1 VTSPAR
7 FLAAALAVYVLAISG
22 GIVLFFV
29 FRDSLEDLSQKLR
42 WRLAERRRRAAS
54 RRVPPLRLRLLLW
67 EPIAARVGVE
77 RRLRRRLSLRARPT
91 ATAAAR
97 TPGRNRLAWAVIVPF
112 FVFRDSLEDLSQ
124 KLRWRL
130 AERRRRAPSRRVP
143 RLRLRLLL
151 WEPIAARVGVERRLR
166 RRLSRARPT
175 TTAAARTPGHN
186 RLAWAV
192 AAVVA
197 VVAATAVVATH
208 DFGSGSRTGARASAE
223 LQAVP
228 WKLDQLLRPP
238 PVSSTGTAVGHART
252 SSPNH
257 ATSQSA
263 RSAPP
268 TQQTPV
274 QHTPVVHTPVVSN
287 LQPVS
292 EHTPPAAGKTSAAT
306 TSHGGGLTPLRAPKA
321 APPPTPLKAP

>member
-1 VTSPAR
+1 MTSPAR

-42 WRLAERRRRAAS
+42 WRLAERRRRAPS

-67 EPIAARVGVE
+67 EPVAVRVGVE
-77 RRLRRRLSLRARPT
+77 RRLRRRLSSRARAT

-97 TPGRNRLAWAVIVPF
+97 TPGR
-112 FVFRDSLEDLSQ
+112 
-124 KLRWRL
+124 
-130 AERRRRAPSRRVP
+130 
-143 RLRLRLLL
+143 
-151 WEPIAARVGVERRLR
+151 
-166 RRLSRARPT
+166 
-175 TTAAARTPGHN
+175 N

-228 WKLDQLLRPP
+228 WNVDQLLRPP
-238 PVSSTGTAVGHART
+238 PVSSTRAAVAHART
-252 SSPNH
+252 SSPNR
-257 ATSQSA
+257 ATSQRGA

-268 TQQTPV
+268 VQQ
-274 QHTPVVHTPVVSN
+274 TPVVHTTVVSN

-292 EHTPPAAGKTSAAT
+292 EHTAPAAGKTSVAT
-306 TSHGGGLTPLRAPKA
+306 TSHGGGLTPLHAPKA
-321 APPPTPLKAP
+321 APPPSPLKAP

>member
-22 GIVLFFV
+22 GIVLFLV
-29 FRDSLEDLSQKLR
+29 FRDSLEDLAQKLR
-42 WRLAERRRRAAS
+42 WRLAERRRQAPS

-67 EPIAARVGVE
+67 EPVAVRVGVE
-77 RRLRRRLSLRARPT
+77 RRLRRRLSRARPT
-91 ATAAAR
+91 ATPAAR

-112 FVFRDSLEDLSQ
+112 FVFRDSLEDLAQ

-130 AERRRRAPSRRVP
+130 AERRRQAPSRRVP
-143 RLRLRLLL
+143 PLRLRLLL
-151 WEPIAARVGVERRLR
+151 WEPVAVRVGVERRLR

-175 TTAAARTPGHN
+175 ATPAARTPGRN
-186 RLAWAV
+186 RLAWTV

-208 DFGSGSRTGARASAE
+208 DFGSDSKTGARASAE

-228 WKLDQLLRPP
+228 WNVDNLLRPP
-238 PVSSTGTAVGHART
+238 PVSSTRTAVAHART
-252 SSPNH
+252 SSPNR
-257 ATSQSA
+257 ATNQSA

-268 TQQTPV
+268 TRQTPV
-274 QHTPVVHTPVVSN
+274 QHTTVVSN

-292 EHTPPAAGKTSAAT
+292 EHTAPAAGGTSTAT
-306 TSHGGGLTPLRAPKA
+306 TSHGGGLTPLQAPKA
-321 APPPTPLKAP
+321 APPPSPLKAP